1 MTKDH
6 KISPFSAFLLGV
18 DGMVGSAIF
27 LLPGSLYSKAGNG
40 LIWLLVLSGI
50 SALFLALCYAALS
63 SETKQNGAAWLYA
76 YKEFGRF
83 AGFEVG
89 FFTWLQGVATI
100 STETAAFLTSMRL
113 LVPALSNKLVYN
125 LSGLSIILI
134 IAIIGLLGDKASS
147 IADNIATFLK
157 IGVLL
162 IFIFVGIWFIHKVNF
177 VSDTHYSLSS
187 MNNAFSNAFYMYM
200 GFAFLPVAAAQ
211 MKNPKKNLP
220 RELVA
225 VIVSV
230 SLIYI
235 ATVFVAIGILGPS
248 IAHSS
253 VPLAIAFGKHFG
265 TWGKILI
272 TIGTVGSVLG
282 VAISLSFSTPY
293 VASSLANEHHLLPR
307 FFGKKSKDG
316 SPYVAIIIT
325 TTLCMLLVL
334 SGSYLFLVPVT
345 IIISLVQYFST
356 SIVMFKKQ
364 WEKHKH
370 PEKENAGSFNLRGG
384 ILVPS
389 ISILICLYILLNLK
403 LKAILLGGIAL
414 LCGIVLYFVDKS
426 IEKHISKR
434 DAVQKNGT
442 SK

>member
-1 MTKDH
+1 MAENH

-40 LIWLLVLSGI
+40 LIGLLLLSGV
-50 SALFLALCYAALS
+50 SALLLGLCYASLAS
-63 SETKQNGAAWLYA
+63 QTKGNGAAWLYT

-89 FFTWLQGVATI
+89 FFTWFQGVATI
-100 STETAAFLTSMRL
+100 STETAAFLTSLKLFM
-113 LVPALSNKLVYN
+113 PALSNKLVYN
-125 LSGLSIILI
+125 LSGMAI
-134 IAIIGLLGDKASS
+134 IALIAVIGLLGDKVSS

-162 IFIFVGIWFIHKVNF
+162 IFIFVGIWFIRRINF
-177 VSDTHYSLSS
+177 VSTTHYTVGSV
-187 MNNAFSNAFYMYM
+187 NNAFSNAFYMYM

-211 MKNPKKNLP
+211 MRNPRKNLP
-220 RELVA
+220 KELLA
-225 VIVSV
+225 VIISV
-230 SLIYI
+230 TLIYI
-235 ATVFVAIGILGPS
+235 ATVVVAIGTLGPS

-253 VPLAIAFGKHFG
+253 LPLAVAFGKHFG
-265 TWGKILI
+265 NIGKIII

-282 VAISLSFSTPY
+282 VAISLSYSTPY
-293 VASSLANEHHLLPR
+293 VASSLANEHRLLPR

-325 TTLCMLLVL
+325 AVLCMLLIL
-334 SGSYLFLVPVT
+334 SGSYLFLVPCT

-364 WEKHKH
+364 LARKKH
-370 PEKENAGSFNLRGG
+370 PEKVDHNAFNLRGG
-384 ILVPS
+384 IIVPLL
-389 ISILICLYILLNLK
+389 SILICLYILFNLK
-403 LKAILLGGIAL
+403 LKVIIFGIISLICGIAL
-414 LCGIVLYFVDKS
+414 YFIDGI
-426 IEKHISKR
+426 IEKHIKNKQIESK
-434 DAVQKNGT
+434 QE
-442 SK
+442 

>member
-1 MTKDH
+1 MAENH

-40 LIWLLVLSGI
+40 LIGLLLLSGV
-50 SALFLALCYAALS
+50 SALLLGLCYASLAS
-63 SETKQNGAAWLYA
+63 QTKGNGAAWLYT

-89 FFTWLQGVATI
+89 FFTWFQGVATI
-100 STETAAFLTSMRL
+100 STETAAFLTSLKLFM
-113 LVPALSNKLVYN
+113 PALSNKLVYN
-125 LSGLSIILI
+125 LSGMAI
-134 IAIIGLLGDKASS
+134 IALIAVIGLLGDKVSS

-162 IFIFVGIWFIHKVNF
+162 IFIFVGIWFIRRINF
-177 VSDTHYSLSS
+177 VSTTHYSVGSV
-187 MNNAFSNAFYMYM
+187 NNAFSNAFYMYM

-211 MKNPKKNLP
+211 MRNPRKNLP
-220 RELVA
+220 KELLA
-225 VIVSV
+225 VIISV
-230 SLIYI
+230 TLIYI
-235 ATVFVAIGILGPS
+235 ATVVVAIGTLGPS

-253 VPLAIAFGKHFG
+253 LPLAVAFGKHFG
-265 TWGKILI
+265 NIGKIII

-282 VAISLSFSTPY
+282 VAISLSYSTPY
-293 VASSLANEHHLLPR
+293 VASSLANEHRLLPR

-325 TTLCMLLVL
+325 AVLCMLLIL
-334 SGSYLFLVPVT
+334 SGSYLFLVPCT

-364 WEKHKH
+364 LARKKH
-370 PEKENAGSFNLRGG
+370 PEKVDHNAFNLRGG
-384 ILVPS
+384 IIVPLL
-389 ISILICLYILLNLK
+389 SILICLYILFNLK
-403 LKAILLGGIAL
+403 LKVIIFGIISLICGIAL
-414 LCGIVLYFVDKS
+414 YFIDGI
-426 IEKHISKR
+426 IEKHI
-434 DAVQKNGT
+434 KNKQIE
-442 SK
+442 SEQE